1 MKNIK
6 LCVAT
11 VLALSA
17 TISAHAQQ
25 PVVPPSTLPVK
36 QVTLFTSGVAYTERG
51 GRVEGDTEVSLTFR
65 TAQINDILKSMV
77 LIDQGGKVQ
86 PATYASRD
94 PISRS
99 LKAFAVDV
107 SQNLTQS
114 EVMGRIRG
122 GRISVSEA
130 GKPAIEGRIV
140 GVEEREIP
148 VMGRDSNA
156 VTMTYVNLLTDAGL
170 VSVPLDSAKT
180 IKVLDERLAREF
192 QEALTL
198 LASGM
203 DDQKRQVKLHFSG
216 AGRRDVH
223 VGYVM
228 ESPIWKMSYRLLIGG
243 DAKPY
248 LQGWAHVENTT
259 DEDWQ
264 NVRLSLVS
272 GRPVSFI
279 QDLYQPL
286 YIPRPVVGPD
296 VVASPYPQTHDE
308 NMLAQAPAKLSFPAA
323 GYITTVTGSRVG
335 PAGPAGPAG
344 DSGGN
349 GNGPPAGGQGGGNGN
364 GFVSTDRTAL
374 GRLTGDLP
382 LIDSL
387 YTSAASSAEIIKQS
401 VDAGASGQKAGEL
414 FQYSIATPV
423 NLRRQEAAMIPV
435 IAQDIETEKVS
446 LFNAAID
453 GRFAM
458 NAVRVHNTTGLHLK
472 GGSVTLF
479 DAGVYAGDARME
491 DVPPGDSRLISY
503 AVDLSLACERQGNP
517 TTSIDTTVS
526 MKRGVLTLNRRET
539 TETVYI
545 VKSKADKPRNVLI
558 EHPFNADY
566 QLVSPAKAEEKTS
579 SLYRFALS
587 VKPGASETLK
597 VVQQRPLFQEVALL
611 TGDVQLLAFTSNRKD
626 VSDKLKAT
634 LQEVIRRRAH
644 VDELKAQAEQR
655 ADEVTSISNDQER
668 LRKNME
674 ALDHS
679 STLYKRYV
687 SELDTQE
694 TKIESLR
701 KEAIRLRG
709 EAGAAQQE
717 LKAYVDGINE

>member
-1 MKNIK
+1 MKTIITSIST
-6 LCVAT
+6 LFGVA
-11 VLALSA
+11 ASLSA
-17 TISAHAQQ
+17 LAQQ
-25 PVVPPSTLPVK
+25 PPEPNSTLPVK

-51 GRVEGDTEVSLTFR
+51 GQVDGETEVALTFR

-77 LIDQGGKVQ
+77 LIDLGGKVQ

-99 LKAFAVDV
+99 LQAFAVDV
-107 SQNLTQS
+107 SQNLTAS
-114 EVMGRIRG
+114 DVLGRIRG
-122 GRISVSEA
+122 GRIAISEP
-130 GKPAIEGRIV
+130 GKPTIEGQIV
-140 GVEEREIP
+140 GVEDREIP
-148 VMGRDSNA
+148 VAGHDSNP
-156 VTMTYVNLLTDAGL
+156 VTTTYVNLLTDAGL
-170 VSVPLDSAKT
+170 VSVPLDANKT
-180 IKVLDERLAREF
+180 LKVLDERLAREF
-192 QEALTL
+192 HEALTL

-296 VVASPYPQTHDE
+296 VVASPYPQTHDD
-308 NMLAQAPAKLSFPAA
+308 NMLADAAAKKPNEAVADTLDTVSPAGRGGVP
-323 GYITTVTGSRVG
+323 G
-335 PAGPAGPAG
+335 PAGPAGAFNPTYNGAI
-344 DSGGN
+344 GGN
-349 GNGPPAGGQGGGNGN
+349 GSKAGSGGGLPGHTPITR
-364 GFVSTDRTAL
+364 SPSL
-374 GRLTGDLP
+374 GMLSD
-382 LIDSL
+382 
-387 YTSAASSAEIIKQS
+387 AEIVRQS
-401 VDAGASGQKAGEL
+401 VDAAAAGQKAGEL
-414 FQYSIATPV
+414 FQYNISTPV
-423 NLRRQEAAMIPV
+423 SLHRQEAAMIPV

-446 LFNAAID
+446 LFNAGID

-458 NAVRVHNTTGLHLK
+458 NAVRVHNTTGMHLK

-503 AVDLSLACERQGNP
+503 AVDLTLACERQGNP
-517 TTSIDTTVS
+517 SVSVDTTVS
-526 MKRGVLTLNRRET
+526 VKRGVMTLNRRET
-539 TETVYI
+539 TETEYV
-545 VKSKADKPRNVLI
+545 VKSKADKARTVLI
-558 EHPFNADY
+558 EHPFNSDY
-566 QLVSPAKAEEKTS
+566 QLIAPAKADEKTA
-579 SLYRFALS
+579 SLYRFALN
-587 VKPGASETLK
+587 VKPGDSQTLK
-597 VVQQRPLFQEVALL
+597 VVLERPLFQEVRMLDA
-611 TGDVQLLAFTSNRKD
+611 DVQLLIFTSNRKD
-626 VSDKLKAT
+626 ISPTLKSA

-644 VDELKAQAEQR
+644 IDQLRTQAEQR
-655 ADEVTSISNDQER
+655 SNEVTSISNDQ
-668 LRKNME
+668 LRIRENMQ

-679 STLYKRYV
+679 SALYKRYV

-701 KEAIRLRG
+701 QEAIKLRSD
-709 EAGAAQQE
+709 AGSAQQD
-717 LKAYVDGINE
+717 LKTFVDGITE

>member
-1 MKNIK
+1 VKTTTTNII
-6 LCVAT
+6 
-11 VLALSA
+11 ALMSIA
-17 TISAHAQQ
+17 ASIAAGAQQ
-25 PVVPPSTLPVK
+25 PEAASSLPVK

-51 GRVEGDTEVSLTFR
+51 GSVEGDTEVGLTFR

-99 LKAFAVDV
+99 LQAFAVDV
-107 SQNLTQS
+107 SQNLTES
-114 EVMGRIRG
+114 DVLGRMRG
-122 GRISVSEA
+122 GRIAISEA
-130 GKPAIEGRIV
+130 GKPTVEGQIV
-140 GVEEREIP
+140 GIEQRQLP
-148 VMGRDSNA
+148 TPGHDSNP
-156 VTMTYVNLLTDAGL
+156 VTATYVNLLTDSGL
-170 VSVPLDSAKT
+170 ISVLLDASKT
-180 IKVLDERLAREF
+180 LKVLDERLAREF
-192 QEALTL
+192 KDALTL

-243 DAKPY
+243 DGKPY

-259 DEDWQ
+259 DEDWKD
-264 NVRLSLVS
+264 VRLSLVS

-308 NMLAQAPAKLSFPAA
+308 NLLAGAQAKTPAA
-323 GYITTVTGSRVG
+323 VNADAFIG
-335 PAGPAGPAG
+335 PGGAAGPSGEPGASIYNPTFAGAI
-344 DSGGN
+344 GGN
-349 GNGPPAGGQGGGNGN
+349 GPRGGSGGGIAGH
-364 GFVSTDRTAL
+364 TPIER
-374 GRLTGDLP
+374 RP
-382 LIDSL
+382 
-387 YTSAASSAEIIKQS
+387 ASPTLSDADIVKQS
-401 VDAGASGQKAGEL
+401 VDAAASGQRSGEL

-446 LFNAAID
+446 LFNADTD
-453 GRFAM
+453 GRYAL

-517 TTSIDTTVS
+517 TVTVDTTVS
-526 MKRGVLTLNRRET
+526 VKRGVMTLNRRET
-539 TETVYI
+539 TETVYV
-545 VKSKADKPRNVLI
+545 VKSKADKARNVLI
-558 EHPFNADY
+558 EQPFNADY
-566 QLVSPAKAEEKTS
+566 QLVSPAKAEEKTA
-579 SLYRFALS
+579 SLYRFALT

-597 VVQQRPLFQEVALL
+597 VVQQRPLFQEITMLD
-611 TGDVQLLAFTSNRKD
+611 GDMQLLVLTSNRKD
-626 VSDKLKAT
+626 ISDKLKAS
-634 LQEVIRRRAH
+634 LQEVIHRRTH
-644 VDELKAQAEQR
+644 VDELKAAAEQR
-655 ADEVTSISNDQER
+655 ANEVSSIGNDQER
-668 LRKNME
+668 IRKNME

-679 STLYKRYV
+679 SALYKRYV

-694 TKIESLR
+694 TKIEALR
-701 KEAIRLRG
+701 QEAIRLRT
-709 EAGAAQQE
+709 EAAAAQLE
-717 LKAYVDGINE
+717 LRAFVDGI